1 MATWRLYNWFKA
13 ALGGAR
19 MNARHTTQLAP
30 LAKGAVGGPMFG
42 TTKKSQAGPPPALN
56 GKPETVIGPGTSFVG
71 TLKSDGNI
79 RIDGS
84 VEGDVEILGN
94 LIVGESGR
102 VIATIKAQNVHI
114 SGAVKGEVTA
124 VEQLEISPTGKVW
137 GDITTAALHIE
148 PGGLFRGQSAMST
161 NVDEPLLLEAP
172 RTVRA
177 E

>member
-1 MATWRLYNWFKA
+1 
-13 ALGGAR
+13 
-19 MNARHTTQLAP
+19 
-30 LAKGAVGGPMFG
+30 MFG
-42 TTKKSQAGPPPALN
+42 NRKQSQAVPPATLN
-56 GKPETVIGPGTSFVG
+56 GKPETVIGANTSFVG

-79 RIDGS
+79 RIDGR

-94 LIVGESGR
+94 LIIGETGQ
-102 VIATIKAQNVHI
+102 VIATVKAQNVHV
-114 SGAVKGEVTA
+114 SGAVKGEITA

-161 NVDEPLLLEAP
+161 NIDEPLLLEAP
-172 RTVRA
+172 RPNRN

>member
-1 MATWRLYNWFKA
+1 
-13 ALGGAR
+13 
-19 MNARHTTQLAP
+19 
-30 LAKGAVGGPMFG
+30 MFG
-42 TTKKSQAGPPPALN
+42 NSKKAPAAAPPTLN
-56 GKPETVIGPGTSFVG
+56 GKPETTIGANTSFIG

-84 VEGDVEILGN
+84 VEGDVEVLGN
-94 LIVGESGR
+94 LIIGETGR
-102 VIATIKAQNVHI
+102 VIANVKAQNVHV
-114 SGAVKGEVTA
+114 SGAVKGEITA

-161 NVDEPLLLEAP
+161 NIDEPLLLEAP
-172 RTVRA
+172 RPARVT

>member
-1 MATWRLYNWFKA
+1 MFSSNKKPQAAAAAT
-13 ALGGAR
+13 
-19 MNARHTTQLAP
+19 
-30 LAKGAVGGPMFG
+30 
-42 TTKKSQAGPPPALN
+42 LN
-56 GKPETVIGPGTSFVG
+56 GKPETIIGANTSIVG

-84 VEGDVEILGN
+84 VEGDIEILGN
-94 LIVGESGR
+94 LIIGETGR
-102 VIATIKAQNVHI
+102 VIATLKAQNVHV
-114 SGAVKGEVTA
+114 SGAVKGEITA

-161 NVDEPLLLEAP
+161 NIDEPLLLEAP
-172 RTVRA
+172 RAARA

>member
-1 MATWRLYNWFKA
+1 MFSSSKKPQA
-13 ALGGAR
+13 A
-19 MNARHTTQLAP
+19 AP
-30 LAKGAVGGPMFG
+30 S
-42 TTKKSQAGPPPALN
+42 TLN
-56 GKPETVIGPGTSFVG
+56 GKPETTIGTNTSIVG

-84 VEGDVEILGN
+84 VEGDIEILGN
-94 LIVGESGR
+94 LIIGEGGR
-102 VIATIKAQNVHI
+102 VIATIKAQNVHV
-114 SGAVKGEVTA
+114 SGAVKGEITA

-161 NVDEPLLLEAP
+161 NIDEPLLLEAP
-172 RTVRA
+172 RAVRA